1 MANSVDVVK
10 DGDALKSVP
19 DNKLFVIDLTASPP
33 AVIATIQTGK
43 QPSGMAI
50 NRAGNLALVA
60 NRADNSVSVL
70 SISGKT
76 VAVVGTVALAPADA
90 PSQQP
95 SAVAIIPDG
104 KRALVAKATANKVAL
119 LDIDGTTVTYKG
131 YDMLTGLFPYNVQI
145 TADGKLGLVNHD
157 GNAGVADGQVST
169 VAVID
174 MTLDPPREIDQVA
187 AGDGPEGLAV
197 SPTGGYAVTLL
208 TNGSGGS
215 VPNNAFF
222 RHDHAVAVL
231 LKAEDKK
238 VRKLGETEVGTL
250 AEGIAF
256 SPDGQFLYVANFGEQ
271 ELATYRLE
279 GDKLLPVGAL
289 RYISGTAAIYDGT
302 LQMVHPDRVVSEADF
317 AKLPLVEPVYPL
329 TEGLTLNQLRRAA
342 DAALTRL
349 PSLPEW
355 QEPSWLARERFPSF
369 AEALRSLHR
378 PLDPAD
384 ALPERPAWSRLA
396 FDELLAGQVALALL
410 RAHLRRPSGRAT
422 PGTGHLRKKLIGALP
437 FALTSSQTRAVADIT
452 AKFPDVFP
460 PAGLIVGLPTACNG
474 AARRLRPD

>member
-1 MANSVDVVK
+1 MLRIFAAATLAAVMGFAATARAQYLIVGNDEKVAFNDGKPVLSPPGKDTVSIIDIRDGAKPRIVVNLPLENSVFGPPTNLAITPDGKLALVANSIDVVK
-10 DGDALKSVP
+10 DGDTFKSVP

-95 SAVAIIPDG
+95 SAVAITPDG

-119 LDIDGTTVTYKG
+119 LEIDGTTVTYKG
-131 YDMLTGLFPYNVQI
+131 YDMITGLFPYNVQI
-145 TADGKLGLVNHD
+145 TADGTLGLVNHD
-157 GNAGVADGQVST
+157 GNAGIADGQVST

-174 MTLDPPREIDQVA
+174 MTLDPPREVDQVVV
-187 AGDGPEGLAV
+187 GDGPEGLAV
-197 SPTGGYAVTLL
+197 SPTGGYAVSLM

-222 RHDHAVAVL
+222 RHNHAVAVL
-231 LKAEDKK
+231 LKTDGKT

-256 SPDGQFLYVANFGEQ
+256 SPDGQFLYIANLGEQ
-271 ELATYRLE
+271 ELTAYQLA
-279 GDKLLPVGAL
+279 DNKLVPVGSPL
-289 RYISGTAAIYDGT
+289 
-302 LQMVHPDRVVSEADF
+302 
-317 AKLPLVEPVYPL
+317 KLP
-329 TEGLTLNQLRRAA
+329 G
-342 DAALTRL
+342 
-349 PSLPEW
+349 
-355 QEPSWLARERFPSF
+355 
-369 AEALRSLHR
+369 H
-378 PLDPAD
+378 PASM
-384 ALPERPAWSRLA
+384 RGS
-396 FDELLAGQVALALL
+396 
-410 RAHLRRPSGRAT
+410 T
-422 PGTGHLRKKLIGALP
+422 P
-437 FALTSSQTRAVADIT
+437 
-452 AKFPDVFP
+452 
-460 PAGLIVGLPTACNG
+460 
-474 AARRLRPD
+474 

>member
-1 MANSVDVVK
+1 MPRLLAAATLAAVMGFAATAQAQYLIVGNDEKVAFNDGKPVLSPPGKDTVSIIDIDDRAKPRIVVNLPLENSVFGPPTNLAITPDGKLALVANSVDVVK
-10 DGDALKSVP
+10 DGDTFKSVP

-43 QPSGMAI
+43 QPSGMTI

-95 SAVAIIPDG
+95 SAVAITPDG

-119 LDIDGTTVTYKG
+119 LEIDGTTVTYKG
-131 YDMLTGLFPYNVQI
+131 YDMITGLFPYNVQI
-145 TADGKLGLVNHD
+145 TADGTLGLVNHD
-157 GNAGVADGQVST
+157 GNAGIADGQVST

-174 MTLDPPREIDQVA
+174 MTLDPPREVDQVVV
-187 AGDGPEGLAV
+187 GDGPEGLAV
-197 SPTGGYAVTLL
+197 SPTGGYAVSLL

-231 LKAEDKK
+231 LKTDGKT

-256 SPDGQFLYVANFGEQ
+256 SPDGQFLYIANLGEQ
-271 ELATYRLE
+271 ELTAYQLA
-279 GDKLLPVGAL
+279 DNKLVPVGSPL
-289 RYISGTAAIYDGT
+289 
-302 LQMVHPDRVVSEADF
+302 
-317 AKLPLVEPVYPL
+317 KLP
-329 TEGLTLNQLRRAA
+329 G
-342 DAALTRL
+342 
-349 PSLPEW
+349 
-355 QEPSWLARERFPSF
+355 
-369 AEALRSLHR
+369 H
-378 PLDPAD
+378 PASM
-384 ALPERPAWSRLA
+384 RGS
-396 FDELLAGQVALALL
+396 
-410 RAHLRRPSGRAT
+410 T
-422 PGTGHLRKKLIGALP
+422 P
-437 FALTSSQTRAVADIT
+437 
-452 AKFPDVFP
+452 
-460 PAGLIVGLPTACNG
+460 
-474 AARRLRPD
+474 

>member
-1 MANSVDVVK
+1 MPRILAAATLAAAMAFAATAQAQYLIVGNDEKVAFTDGKPVLSPPGKDTVSIIDIRDRAKPRIVVNLPLENSVFGPPTNLAVTSDNALALVANSIDVVK
-10 DGDALKSVP
+10 DGDTLKSVP

-95 SAVAIIPDG
+95 SAVAITPDG
-104 KRALVAKATANKVAL
+104 KRALVAKAMANKVAL

-131 YDMLTGLFPYNVQI
+131 YDMLTGVFPYNVQI
-145 TADGKLGLVNHD
+145 TADGRLGLVNHD

-174 MTLDPPREIDQVA
+174 MTLDPPREVDQVVV
-187 AGDGPEGLAV
+187 GDGPEGLAV

-231 LKAEDKK
+231 LKTDGKK
-238 VRKLGETEVGTL
+238 VQKVGETEVGTL

-256 SPDGQFLYVANFGEQ
+256 SPDGQFLYIANLGEQ
-271 ELATYRLE
+271 ELTTYRLAD
-279 GDKLLPVGAL
+279 DKLVPLGSPL
-289 RYISGTAAIYDGT
+289 
-302 LQMVHPDRVVSEADF
+302 
-317 AKLPLVEPVYPL
+317 KLP
-329 TEGLTLNQLRRAA
+329 G
-342 DAALTRL
+342 
-349 PSLPEW
+349 
-355 QEPSWLARERFPSF
+355 
-369 AEALRSLHR
+369 H
-378 PLDPAD
+378 PASM
-384 ALPERPAWSRLA
+384 RGS
-396 FDELLAGQVALALL
+396 
-410 RAHLRRPSGRAT
+410 T
-422 PGTGHLRKKLIGALP
+422 P
-437 FALTSSQTRAVADIT
+437 
-452 AKFPDVFP
+452 
-460 PAGLIVGLPTACNG
+460 
-474 AARRLRPD
+474 

>member
-1 MANSVDVVK
+1 MGFAATAQAQYLIVGNDEKVAFNDGKPVLSPPGKDTVSIIDIGDRAKPRIVVNLPLENSVFGPPTNLAITPDGKLALVANSIDVVK
-10 DGDALKSVP
+10 DGDTFKSVP

-50 NRAGNLALVA
+50 NRTGNLALVA

-95 SAVAIIPDG
+95 SAVAITPDG

-119 LDIDGTTVTYKG
+119 LEIDGTTVTYKG
-131 YDMLTGLFPYNVQI
+131 YDMITGLFPYNVQI
-145 TADGKLGLVNHD
+145 TADGTLGLVNHD
-157 GNAGVADGQVST
+157 GNAGIADGQVST

-174 MTLDPPREIDQVA
+174 MTLDPPREVDQVVV
-187 AGDGPEGLAV
+187 GDGPEGLAV
-197 SPTGGYAVTLL
+197 SPTGGYAVSLL

-231 LKAEDKK
+231 LKTDGKT

-256 SPDGQFLYVANFGEQ
+256 SPDGQFLYIANLGEQ
-271 ELATYRLE
+271 ELTAYQLA
-279 GDKLLPVGAL
+279 DNKLVPVGSPL
-289 RYISGTAAIYDGT
+289 
-302 LQMVHPDRVVSEADF
+302 
-317 AKLPLVEPVYPL
+317 KLP
-329 TEGLTLNQLRRAA
+329 G
-342 DAALTRL
+342 
-349 PSLPEW
+349 
-355 QEPSWLARERFPSF
+355 
-369 AEALRSLHR
+369 H
-378 PLDPAD
+378 PASM
-384 ALPERPAWSRLA
+384 RGS
-396 FDELLAGQVALALL
+396 
-410 RAHLRRPSGRAT
+410 T
-422 PGTGHLRKKLIGALP
+422 P
-437 FALTSSQTRAVADIT
+437 
-452 AKFPDVFP
+452 
-460 PAGLIVGLPTACNG
+460 
-474 AARRLRPD
+474 